1 MQRIIRPAAVAL
13 TAGVALAAAG
23 AARGNFVD
31 LTAANN
37 SGTINGGF
45 FAQGDLQPAG
55 TGFINSF
62 VRIQNN
68 GIEQGYNTSLRP
80 VAFDEKTDGNFTRF
94 ITYGQVP
101 TVMVGGVAYKQFF
114 LDINQQENVPN
125 NLLSLDKLK
134 IWTKQ
139 GALTSNST
147 NVGADNAATTHTGA
161 SGSSGFGTLRYNMDE
176 GSDSE
181 VLLNANLSHGSGQS
195 DMFLNIPV
203 SFFGNTA
210 DSDFLTLY
218 SLMGVENQANA
229 TFEEWAIQEATPLIP
244 LPAAAWMG
252 IIGLGTVGVT
262 RKLRR

>member
-23 AARGNFVD
+23 AARAALVD
-31 LTAANN
+31 LSTANA
-37 SGTINGGF
+37 SGTINGASF
-45 FAQGDLQPAG
+45 DQGDLQPAG

-68 GIEQGYNTSLRP
+68 GIEQGYNTSIRP

-94 ITYGQVP
+94 ITYGEVP

-114 LDINQQENVPN
+114 LDINQEHNVPN

-139 GALTSNST
+139 GQLTENST
-147 NVGADNAATTHTGA
+147 NVGPDNATATQTGA
-161 SGSSGFGTLRYNMDE
+161 SGSTGFGTLRYNMDQ
-176 GSDSE
+176 GGDNE
-181 VLLNANLSHGSGQS
+181 VLLNATLSHGSGQS
-195 DMFLNIPV
+195 DMFLNVPV

-218 SLMGVENQANA
+218 SLFGVENQANA

-262 RKLRR
+262 RRLRR